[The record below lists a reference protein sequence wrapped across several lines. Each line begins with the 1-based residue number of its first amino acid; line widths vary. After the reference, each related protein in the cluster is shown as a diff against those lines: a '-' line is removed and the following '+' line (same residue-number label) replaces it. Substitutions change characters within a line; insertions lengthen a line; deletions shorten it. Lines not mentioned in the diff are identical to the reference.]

1 MVTSSTIV
9 FFHAHPD
16 DEALISAGTIARAV
30 DAGHRV
36 VLVLATDG
44 GAGTFDPALLAAGE
58 TLADRRRREA
68 RLSAE
73 VLGVHRLAF
82 LDYSDSGLLPAAG
95 PMGPA
100 RSRRRRMARRLG
112 MRRLASARSNW
123 PANSFCAADPAD
135 AVQRLV
141 SILREEHADLL
152 VADDSLGG
160 YGHPDHLR
168 VHLVATSA
176 AAALELPFVEV
187 TIDREFL
194 CGGIDLAASLGLEV
208 PDGFVPPDTSN
219 WYTPHA
225 QLTHVVDVSTTLD
238 RKRASMAAHATQ
250 ASSESADSV
259 RTLAVFIGLPE
270 DIFAI
275 AFATEWFVAHQ
286 PIPAEFTELFVP
298 VAT

>member
-1 MVTSSTIV
+1 MTVTTSTIV

-16 DEALISAGTIARAV
+16 DEALISAGTIARSV

-44 GAGTFDPALLAAGE
+44 GAGTFDPGLLSAGE
-58 TLADRRRREA
+58 TLADRRKREA
-68 RLSAE
+68 RDSADA
-73 VLGVHRLAF
+73 LGVHRLAF
-82 LDYSDSGLLPAAG
+82 RGYADSVFEADPQ
-95 PMGPA
+95 
-100 RSRRRRMARRLG
+100 LG
-112 MRRLASARSNW
+112 W
-123 PANSFCAADPAD
+123 PTESFCAAEPAE
-135 AVQRLV
+135 AVERLIA
-141 SILREEHADLL
+141 ILREEHAALL
-152 VADDSLGG
+152 IADDCVGG
-160 YGHPDHLR
+160 YGHHDHLR
-168 VHLVATSA
+168 VHQVATSA
-176 AAALELPFVEV
+176 AAALDLPFLEV

-194 CGGIDLAASLGLEV
+194 SGGIELAASLGLEV

-219 WYTPHA
+219 WYTSHS
-225 QLTHVVDVSTTLD
+225 QLTHVVDVSGVLD

-286 PIPAEFTELFVP
+286 EIPADFSDLFVP
-298 VAT
+298 VAQ

>member
-1 MVTSSTIV
+1 VTTRTIV

-16 DEALISAGTIARAV
+16 DEALISAGTIASAV

-44 GAGTFDPALLAAGE
+44 GAGAFDPTLLASGE
-58 TLADRRRREA
+58 TLADRRRNEA
-68 RLSAE
+68 RLSADA
-73 VLGVHRLAF
+73 LGLHRLEF
-82 LDYSDSGLLPAAG
+82 LGYHDSGLESEAG
-95 PMGPA
+95 ADAESG
-100 RSRRRRMARRLG
+100 
-112 MRRLASARSNW
+112 W
-123 PANSFCAADPAD
+123 PPGSFCAAEPDE
-135 AVQRLV
+135 AVERLLV
-141 SILREEHADLL
+141 ILREENADLL
-152 VADDSLGG
+152 VADDSVGG

-176 AAALELPFVEV
+176 AAVLGLPFIEV

-194 CGGIDLAASLGLEV
+194 SGGIDLAASLGLEV

-225 QLTHVVDVSTTLD
+225 ELTHVVDVSAALD

-250 ASSESADSV
+250 ASSQSADSV
-259 RTLAVFIGLPE
+259 RTLAVFIGLPD

-275 AFATEWFVAHQ
+275 AFASEWFVAHQ
-286 PIPAEFTELFVP
+286 PIPADLTELFAP
-298 VAT
+298 VMQ

>member
-1 MVTSSTIV
+1 MTTRTIV

-44 GAGTFDPALLAAGE
+44 GAGTFDPSLLAPGE

-68 RLSAE
+68 RLSADA
-73 VLGVHRLAF
+73 LGVHRLRF
-82 LDYSDSGLLPAAG
+82 LGYSDSGL
-95 PMGPA
+95 
-100 RSRRRRMARRLG
+100 
-112 MRRLASARSNW
+112 ASEAEIGW
-123 PANSFCAADPAD
+123 PAGSFCAAEPDE
-135 AVQRLV
+135 AVDRLLA
-141 SILREEHADLL
+141 ILREEDADLL
-152 VADDSLGG
+152 VADDSVGG

-168 VHLVATSA
+168 VHHVATSA
-176 AAALELPFVEV
+176 AAMLDLPFIEV

-194 CGGIDLAASLGLEV
+194 AGGIDLAAGLGLEV

-219 WYTPHA
+219 WYTPHGA
-225 QLTHVVDVSTTLD
+225 LTHVVDVSTTLD

-259 RTLAVFIGLPE
+259 RTLAVFIGLPD

-275 AFATEWFVAHQ
+275 AFASEWFVAHQ
-286 PIPAEFTELFVP
+286 PIPAELDDLFTP
-298 VAT
+298 VVQ

>member
-1 MVTSSTIV
+1 M

-16 DEALISAGTIARAV
+16 DEALISAGAIARAV

-44 GAGTFDPALLAAGE
+44 GAGTFDPNLLNGDE
-58 TLADRRRREA
+58 TLADRRKREA
-68 RLSAE
+68 QDSADA
-73 VLGVHRLAF
+73 LGVHRLAF
-82 LDYSDSGLLPAAG
+82 LGYADSGFLPVAQ
-95 PMGPA
+95 PMSPL
-100 RSRRRRMARRLG
+100 RRQLRRVALRLG
-112 MRRLASARSNW
+112 RKRFFAPMSAW
-123 PANSFCAADPAD
+123 PTGSFCAADPAD
-135 AVQRLV
+135 AVERLIA
-141 SILREEHADLL
+141 ILREEKAELL
-152 VADDSLGG
+152 VADDTVGG
-160 YGHPDHLR
+160 YGHHDHLR
-168 VHLVATSA
+168 VHQVATAA
-176 AAALELPFVEV
+176 AAALDLPFVEV

-194 CGGIDLAASLGLEV
+194 SGGMELASSLGLEV

-219 WYTPHA
+219 WYTPHS
-225 QLTHVVDVSTTLD
+225 QLTHVVDVSGVLD

-286 PIPAEFTELFVP
+286 EIPAAFTDLFVP
-298 VAT
+298 VPQ

>member
-1 MVTSSTIV
+1 MTTRTIV

-44 GAGTFDPALLAAGE
+44 GAGTFDPTLLAPDE

-68 RLSAE
+68 RLSADA
-73 VLGVHRLAF
+73 LGLHRLLF
-82 LDYSDSGLLPAAG
+82 LGYCDSGL
-95 PMGPA
+95 
-100 RSRRRRMARRLG
+100 
-112 MRRLASARSNW
+112 ASDAENTW
-123 PANSFCAADPAD
+123 PAGSFCAAEPEE
-135 AVQRLV
+135 AVERLLA
-141 SILREEHADLL
+141 ILRDENADLL
-152 VADDSLGG
+152 VADDAVGG

-168 VHLVATSA
+168 VHHVATA
-176 AAALELPFVEV
+176 AAAVLDLPFIEV

-194 CGGIDLAASLGLEV
+194 SGGIDLAAGLGLEV
-208 PDGFVPPDTSN
+208 PEGFVPPDTSN

-225 QLTHVVDVSTTLD
+225 ELTHVVDVSTALD

-259 RTLAVFIGLPE
+259 RTLAVFIGLPD

-275 AFATEWFVAHQ
+275 AFASEWFVAHQ
-286 PIPAEFTELFVP
+286 PIPTELTELFAP
-298 VAT
+298 VMQ

>member
-1 MVTSSTIV
+1 VTTRTIV

-44 GAGTFDPALLAAGE
+44 GAGTFDPTLLTSAE
-58 TLADRRRREA
+58 TLADRRRHEA
-68 RLSAE
+68 RLSADA
-73 VLGVHRLAF
+73 LGLHRLAF
-82 LDYSDSGLLPAAG
+82 LGYHDSGLESDPGADAESG
-95 PMGPA
+95 
-100 RSRRRRMARRLG
+100 
-112 MRRLASARSNW
+112 W
-123 PANSFCAADPAD
+123 PAGSFCAAESDEATE
-135 AVQRLV
+135 RLLA
-141 SILREEHADLL
+141 ILREENADLL
-152 VADDSLGG
+152 VADDSVGG

-176 AAALELPFVEV
+176 AAVLGLPFIEV

-194 CGGIDLAASLGLEV
+194 SGGIDLAASLGLEV

-225 QLTHVVDVSTTLD
+225 ELTHIVDVSSALD

-250 ASSESADSV
+250 ASSQSADSV
-259 RTLAVFIGLPE
+259 RTLAVFIGLPDE
-270 DIFAI
+270 IFAI
-275 AFATEWFVAHQ
+275 AFASEWFVAHQ
-286 PIPAEFTELFVP
+286 PIPADLTELFVP
-298 VAT
+298 VMQ

>member
-1 MVTSSTIV
+1 MTTSTIV

-44 GAGTFDPALLAAGE
+44 GAGTVDPTLLAEGE

-68 RLSAE
+68 RASAAA
-73 VLGVHRLAF
+73 LGVHRLAF
-82 LDYSDSGLLPAAG
+82 LGYADSGLD
-95 PMGPA
+95 
-100 RSRRRRMARRLG
+100 SD
-112 MRRLASARSNW
+112 ASS
-123 PANSFCAADPAD
+123 PFPVGSFCAAPPEE
-135 AVQRLV
+135 AVDRLTA
-141 SILREEHADLL
+141 ILREEQAAML
-152 VADDSLGG
+152 VADDAVGG

-168 VHLVATSA
+168 VHLVATGA

-194 CGGIDLAASLGLEV
+194 AGGMELAAGLGLEI

-225 QLTHVVDVSTTLD
+225 QLTHVVDVSTVLD

-250 ASSESADSV
+250 ASTESAESV
-259 RTLAVFIGLPE
+259 RTLAVFIGLPDE
-270 DIFAI
+270 IFAI
-275 AFATEWFVAHQ
+275 AFATEWFVTHHDM
-286 PIPAEFTELFVP
+286 PADVAELFAP
-298 VAT
+298 VGQ